1 MWKKIIPGLLS
12 PNSKSEPTVRRSPAS
27 VWGTEDLMADKRS
40 AEPKPTTETPEMA
53 HTEERARAEQAKQRE
68 EQKAEE
74 GGPASETTYPEKRPM
89 RDDETTERQRV
100 EEPPELAPLGTTTTL
115 TRRRDREQKDV
126 EPAWDQQTEGSR
138 ERAEWKGTRFDER
151 NPRGAPGEF
160 VEQGLLNQDKA
171 PQTQDT
177 EHARELREY
186 ALTGIEPELTKVRCY
201 CYRDAVCTY
210 CKFCER
216 HCECGDSV
224 KNWVE
229 GGIEPPS
236 IMSPRGRANPDSGK
250 ESAYG
255 GIVDDARREG
265 TGVPPLESTS
275 VEPTADDLPRGRA
288 NLESEKPSPYGG
300 VVDDAEGQPTPS
312 TDHAPVG
319 SMAEGAPPP
328 PPEGESQIKDR
339 DSAPPEEPP
348 PPEPPPPPPPPP
360 PTQPKPGSRR

>member
-1 MWKKIIPGLLS
+1 
-12 PNSKSEPTVRRSPAS
+12 
-27 VWGTEDLMADKRS
+27 MADKRS
-40 AEPKPTTETPEMA
+40 TDPKPTDTEPEKA
-53 HTEERARAEQAKQRE
+53 HTEERARAEQAKQSE
-68 EQKAEE
+68 ERKGAEQRGE
-74 GGPASETTYPEKRPM
+74 TRGGPASEQTFPEKRHI
-89 RDDETTERQRV
+89 RDDESPERKRV

-115 TRRRDREQKDV
+115 TRRRARELKDV
-126 EPAWDQQTEGSR
+126 EPALDQQTEGSR
-138 ERAEWKGTRFDER
+138 ERALWKGTRFDER

-186 ALTGIEPELTKVRCY
+186 ALTGVEPALTKVRCY

-210 CKFCER
+210 CKFCDR

-229 GGIEPPS
+229 GGIDPPS
-236 IMSPRGRANPDSGK
+236 IMSPRGRANVDSGK

-300 VVDDAEGQPTPS
+300 VVDDAEGDPTPS

-319 SMAEGAPPP
+319 SMAEGKPPPERPTEEGTPP

-348 PPEPPPPPPPPP
+348 PPEEPEPPPPPP
-360 PTQPKPGSRR
+360 PTQPKSGSRR